1 MEIIVAVDK
10 NWGIGKDNKLLAHL
24 PTDMKRFKRI
34 TSGNIVVMGRKTFES
49 LGKPLPNRLNIVL
62 TRGLYKS
69 YDNVLFINDV
79 NTLLELAK
87 FTDKKIFVIGGAEIY
102 KTLLDYCDKT
112 YITIMN
118 KTFDSDAYF
127 PNLYLHKDWQIQ
139 NIDKKT
145 ICENGVEYNFIT
157 FIKRN

>member
-62 TRGLYKS
+62 TKGLYKS
-69 YDNVLFINDV
+69 YDNVLFINDI

-87 FTDKKIFVIGGAEIY
+87 FTDKKIFIIGGAEIY
-102 KTLLDYCDKT
+102 KTLLDYCDKA

-118 KTFDSDAYF
+118 KTFDSDAHF
-127 PNLYLHKDWQIQ
+127 PNLYLHKNWQIQ
-139 NIDKKT
+139 SIDKKT
-145 ICENGVEYNFIT
+145 ICENGIEYNFMT
-157 FIKRN
+157 FVKRN